1 MSGPSISAGRH
12 NHDGIIPDCHPD
24 CNRAYVQSLKFALY
38 VKIGFL
44 SGRTFSCSIVH
55 FPFFVSSKWSHWI
68 IPPSFIISFP
78 GQRNDCSAPA
88 PGAWLR
94 GDPICDI
101 CFICLQRL
109 QFWDN
114 PKSVVINRNDI
125 VTRLIIKLH
134 VPDILYDPYQ
144 ESSWKKAEVPLRKEN
159 IKYQSFLSEKS
170 MVINIIITLSVTERK
185 PGECFH

>member
-88 PGAWLR
+88 PGSEEILFVIFVLFVSSDSNFGTIPNPWLSTEMTSSR
-94 GDPICDI
+94 SLLIRLHILDI
-101 CFICLQRL
+101 PY
-109 QFWDN
+109 N
-114 PKSVVINRNDI
+114 
-125 VTRLIIKLH
+125 
-134 VPDILYDPYQ
+134 PYQ